1 MEEEGDAT
9 FSCELNYVVA
19 NVEWLHN
26 NIRVYPNAINR
37 IQHMGTIHS
46 LTMKKLRP
54 QLSRVTIRAGLLSET
69 TVLKVKG
76 KSRKI
81 NESFPLPFLVE
92 YRNSSLSNF
101 IDFIETERPAVF
113 LRSLEDVVG
122 EEQGQVCLQCETS
135 KETVTPVW
143 RKDDVMIKADEK
155 YELLQFGKSMALII
169 HSLSK
174 DDAGQYTCDLGT
186 SQTKAKVTVH
196 GERQI

>member
-69 TVLKVKG
+69 TALKVKG

-81 NESFPLPFLVE
+81 NESFPLPFWL
-92 YRNSSLSNF
+92 N
-101 IDFIETERPAVF
+101 IETV
-113 LRSLEDVVG
+113 L
-122 EEQGQVCLQCETS
+122 
-135 KETVTPVW
+135 
-143 RKDDVMIKADEK
+143 
-155 YELLQFGKSMALII
+155 
-169 HSLSK
+169 
-174 DDAGQYTCDLGT
+174 
-186 SQTKAKVTVH
+186 
-196 GERQI
+196 

>member
-196 GERQI
+196 GEREI